1 MMRVLDTQYMIRQDL
16 TFQVVDWVAV
26 FTRKIYRDIVLE
38 SFGYCRKNKGLQ
50 LTPKRD
56 KLWAYVVMSNH
67 VHCIISADNGNLPD
81 INVSRSSKGT
91 SCKLAPLP

>member
-1 MMRVLDTQYMIRQDL
+1 MIRQDL
-16 TFQVVDWVAV
+16 TFQVVDWVDV

-38 SFGYCRKNKGLQ
+38 SFGYCRKNKRLQ

-56 KLWAYVVMSNH
+56 KLWAYVTMSNH

-81 INVSRSSKGT
+81 NNVSRSSKGT
-91 SCKLAPLP
+91 SCKLAPAGENKTL